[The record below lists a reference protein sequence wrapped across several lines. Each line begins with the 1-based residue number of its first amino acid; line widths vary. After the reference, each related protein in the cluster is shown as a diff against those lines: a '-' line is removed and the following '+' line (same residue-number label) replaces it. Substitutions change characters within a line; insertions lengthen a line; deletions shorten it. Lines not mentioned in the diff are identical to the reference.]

1 MTECPSTP
9 DELVEPRLDRV
20 LTQYRESP
28 KLIHLMRTVLRQVET
43 AYVTI
48 CDLPSFFDIDS
59 AVGDQ
64 LTIIGKRLGWPR
76 NHCVCIAQ
84 PVFGFACEGV
94 PSEVPLV
101 GFCENNVW
109 LACGAFGVGDITI
122 DDDEVY
128 RGFLRA
134 RRYQMLAFYD
144 IESLTDA
151 LQSIYGGAARVLD
164 AGNGRVVLAPGR
176 DLTVAEKALLQLVPR
191 VLPVAPGIRQRF
203 HFGPDLR
210 VFGFGTGWGGFCDVD
225 YGPSLITSE
234 NDNEIE
240 TEDETAWL
248 ATESI
253 FGDAPWMCEIDV
265 KPYECA

>member
-1 MTECPSTP
+1 MADCPSEL

-28 KLIHLMRTVLRQVET
+28 KLLHVMRTYLRQVEE
-43 AYVTI
+43 AYTTI
-48 CDLPSFFDIDS
+48 CDLPSFFEIDT
-59 AVGDQ
+59 AIGDQ

-76 NHCVCIAQ
+76 KHCVCIVQ

-94 PSEVPLV
+94 NFDVPIV
-101 GFCENNVW
+101 GFCENAIW
-109 LACGAFGVGDITI
+109 EACGVFGVGDISI

-144 IESLTDA
+144 IESLTEA
-151 LQSIYGGAARVLD
+151 LQAIYGDAARVLD

-176 DLTVAEKALLQLVPR
+176 DLNEAEKALLQLVPR

-210 VFGFGTGWGGFCDVD
+210 VFGFGAGWGGFCDVD
-225 YGPSLITSE
+225 YGPSLILTE

-240 TEDETAWL
+240 TEDGTGWL
-248 ATESI
+248 ATENK

-265 KPYECA
+265 KPYDCA